1 LRTEIQNDAVTI
13 VAVASSYSK
22 YLYKFLSFLSYAM
35 SSLWELIMQAGQKV

>member
-1 LRTEIQNDAVTI
+1 VGAKIQNDAVTV

-22 YLYKFLSFLSYAM
+22 HLYKFLSYVI